1 MIDPDL
7 KVCGRRAGWGSFYHS
22 ANFQFEYNTFYANEL
37 RNWFKLAFGLLCEQY
52 LRGALFS
59 RAGCILLAMESPDG
73 ALLEGVNIVLEY
85 RFRGIS
91 PQGRIVQG
99 TFNVHT
105 IREAKQYLAKLG
117 QRYQLNIQ
125 ALEKRRDYVY
135 TVYLPGKRPIRK
147 HQSAYSVDEVS
158 AALTKNGYSNFRIRP
173 VIFDLQIKPRVQ
185 DIMMFIKLSAT
196 MLRDKMNFGKVLEML
211 AEEQSNRS
219 LRDAIVQ
226 IESQLKA
233 GGEGRDVFN
242 SHARIFGKFPAYM
255 LGLATR
261 SGNMAEV
268 FEATSKFIERDLE
281 IRKNIKKALIS
292 PLFAILATLGA
303 VGYYVQEIFPAT
315 AELFLNY
322 DMKLPRMTM
331 ATLDLSHWLQSYG
344 WILLVGAAVLGLIFW
359 RWLRTE
365 QGRIWFDAHIIR
377 IPVLGPLIHKSAIEI
392 YFRVFATIYSG
403 AGDNIEVIK
412 VSSEA
417 CRNTWIENRIK
428 TVTIPLMLRQGE
440 DFVPALDA
448 AGVFTRTTIS
458 RLRTGQETGNILLA
472 AQQIATF
479 YEAETGYK
487 LNSLIEYIESIIA
500 LFIAVVISL
509 LTVISAEIATITP
522 PSGF

>member
-1 MIDPDL
+1 M
-7 KVCGRRAGWGSFYHS
+7 
-22 ANFQFEYNTFYANEL
+22 T
-37 RNWFKLAFGLLCEQY
+37 
-52 LRGALFS
+52 
-59 RAGCILLAMESPDG
+59 
-73 ALLEGVNIVLEY
+73 IVLEY
-85 RFRGIS
+85 RFRGVG
-91 PQGRIVQG
+91 PQGKTVQG
-99 TFNVHT
+99 TINV
-105 IREAKQYLAKLG
+105 RSFKEAKQYLVRLG

-125 ALEKRRDYVY
+125 ALEKKREYVY
-135 TVYLPGKRPIRK
+135 TVYLPNRRPIRK
-147 HQSAYSVDEVS
+147 HQSAYSVEEVS
-158 AALTKNGYSNFRIRP
+158 AALTKNGYVNFKIRP
-173 VIFDLQIKPRVQ
+173 VLINLQMKPGVQ
-185 DIMMFIKLSAT
+185 DIMLFIKLSAT

-219 LRDAIVQ
+219 LRDAIIQ
-226 IESQLKA
+226 IENQLKA
-233 GGEGRDVFN
+233 GGEGKDVFN

-281 IRKNIKKALIS
+281 IRKNVKKALIS
-292 PLFAILATLGA
+292 PMFAVLATLGA

-322 DMKLPRMTM
+322 NMDLPPMTM

-344 WILLVGAAVLGLIFW
+344 WVLLVGAAVLGLIFW
-359 RWLRTE
+359 RWISSER
-365 QGRIWFDAHIIR
+365 GRIWFDAHIIR

-392 YFRVFATIYSG
+392 YFRVFATIYTG
-403 AGDNIEVIK
+403 ASDNIEVIRI
-412 VSSEA
+412 SSEA
-417 CRNTWIENRIK
+417 CRNSWMENQIK

-448 AGVFTRTTIS
+448 AGIFTKTTIS